1 MPLDLVQTLSELV
14 AIPSVNP
21 MGRLAEGEQF
31 FEHRV
36 TAYLELLFRRR
47 GIVCQRQPVEP
58 KRENII
64 ARVDGRVRP
73 EDGGRV
79 LLLEAHQD
87 TVPVDGMT
95 IDPWNPKVV
104 DGRIYGRGSC
114 DIKGGLAAMLGAL
127 VRLAEEQPPDMPTV
141 ILACTVNEEF
151 GYTGATAL
159 TELWTKPGESIV
171 PRRPDV
177 AIIAEPTLLDVVVAH
192 KGTCRWKCH
201 THGRAAHSS
210 QPQLGDNAIYK
221 MARVVAAFESYAREA
236 QTSNRSHP
244 LCGRPTLSVGT
255 IHGGLSV
262 NTVPD
267 HCTIEIDRRVLP
279 GEQAS
284 DVYQEVIE
292 YVARQPGINFPLE
305 HEPAFLRGP
314 SLSDTHNGPLADR
327 LVAVARRLLGRGE
340 KIGVPYGTD
349 AATIAGAGVP
359 SVVFGPGSIDQ
370 AHTADEWLALDQL
383 TKASD
388 ALYEFARSGG

>member
-1 MPLDLVQTLSELV
+1 
-14 AIPSVNP
+14 
-21 MGRLAEGEQF
+21 
-31 FEHRV
+31 
-36 TAYLELLFRRR
+36 
-47 GIVCQRQPVEP
+47 
-58 KRENII
+58 
-64 ARVDGRVRP
+64 
-73 EDGGRV
+73 
-79 LLLEAHQD
+79 
-87 TVPVDGMT
+87 
-95 IDPWNPKVV
+95 
-104 DGRIYGRGSC
+104 
-114 DIKGGLAAMLGAL
+114 
-127 VRLAEEQPPDMPTV
+127 
-141 ILACTVNEEF
+141 
-151 GYTGATAL
+151 
-159 TELWTKPGESIV
+159 
-171 PRRPDV
+171 V

-201 THGRAAHSS
+201 TRGRAAHSS

-255 IHGGLSV
+255 ILGGLSV

-284 DVYQEVIE
+284 DVYHEVIE

-327 LVAVARRLLGRGE
+327 LVTVTRRLLGRGE

-370 AHTADEWLALDQL
+370 AHTADEWLAIAQL

-388 ALYEFARSGG
+388 VLYEFARSGG